1 LDVNSDIYRKELG
14 QALTNADGLNMSE
27 VVGDFTGRQVGP
39 TFFRGMKPIDG
50 VWVTKDIQV
59 ANACVM
65 PAGFGVGNHRMF
77 VVDFRTQTLVGA
89 SPLKAVRVAARRLN
103 TMIPHVAELKAR
115 AVDSGALSKLET
127 YQCCN
132 IWS

>member
-1 LDVNSDIYRKELG
+1 
-14 QALTNADGLNMSE
+14 MSE

-39 TFFRGMKPIDG
+39 TFFRGTKPIDG